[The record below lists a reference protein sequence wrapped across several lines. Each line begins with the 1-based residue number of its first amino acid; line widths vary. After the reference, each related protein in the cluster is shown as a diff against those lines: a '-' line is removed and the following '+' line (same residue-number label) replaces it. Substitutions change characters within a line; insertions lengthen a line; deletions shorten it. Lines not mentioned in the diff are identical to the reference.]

1 MDNAGT
7 GDRIEVLLVKKWD
20 TEDIRSLY
28 REAGWWKEEW
38 DSVHLNLLVAGS
50 LAFAVAVDRETGS
63 AVAMGRAISDGS
75 SDAYIQDLVVKS
87 GYRES
92 GIGRKILST
101 LVSSCQAR
109 GITWIALIA
118 EPGTEQFYIPSGFE
132 KMEGYVPMIFQ
143 GRIKGETSNA
153 DQT

>member
-1 MDNAGT
+1 MGNGAKE
-7 GDRIEVLLVKKWD
+7 DRCEVLLVRNWD

-38 DSVHLNLLVAGS
+38 DPAHLSLLISGS
-50 LAFAVAVDRETGS
+50 LAFVVAVDRKSGR

-75 SDAYIQDLVVKS
+75 SDAYIQDMVVKS
-87 GYRES
+87 EYREG
-92 GIGRKILST
+92 GIGRQILTT
-101 LVSSCQAR
+101 LVSYCQKR

-118 EPGTEQFYIPSGFE
+118 EPGTEQFYMPSGFE
-132 KMEGYVPMIFQ
+132 RMEGYVPMIFQ
-143 GRIKGETSNA
+143 NPKKGEKFHA